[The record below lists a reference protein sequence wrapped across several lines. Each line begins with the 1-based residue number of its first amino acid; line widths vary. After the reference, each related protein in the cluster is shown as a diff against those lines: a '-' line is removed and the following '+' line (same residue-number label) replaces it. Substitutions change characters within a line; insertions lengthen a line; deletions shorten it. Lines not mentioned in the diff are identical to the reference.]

1 MNVNGH
7 PTDLPEAANPRF
19 HPSPTKR
26 VRFADG
32 KIISLNRK
40 QRRRLGIYG

>member
-1 MNVNGH
+1 MNVNEH
-7 PTDLPEAANPRF
+7 PTDLQEPVNPRF
-19 HPSPTKR
+19 HRSPTKR